1 MNSLWKS
8 GLRVTGAL
16 FASGI
21 FAIAQQT
28 ISAVPGQ
35 VNYVEGTV
43 SLGGRSL
50 SPGTIR
56 NTQVSPGQVIQTAQG
71 KVEVLLTPGVFV
83 RLGDN
88 SSLRMISPS
97 LTNTEVGLERGRAL
111 VEVDLIQK
119 EDHLDILDNGLHTV
133 IEKNGI
139 YRFDADQP
147 AVAVYDGK
155 AVVRQNDRVIEV
167 GKGKELA
174 LASEGALKPQ
184 KFDRNQTDDLYAWS
198 KLRSEYMAS
207 ANLASAQTIIVN
219 NPNWYGPGW
228 FWNPWWSTWAFLPSS
243 GFLYS
248 PFGFGFYS
256 PTFYYYNAPV
266 FYRGGFGGFRG
277 GTFPGRGFH
286 PTGRSAPF
294 TGSGGH
300 FGGVAGGHFSG
311 TSGGHFGTGRR

>member
-8 GLRVTGAL
+8 GLRISGAL
-16 FASGI
+16 FASGVL
-21 FAIAQQT
+21 ALAQQT
-28 ISAVPGQ
+28 ISTVPGQ

-43 SLGGRSL
+43 TLDGRSI

-56 NTQVSPGQVIQTAQG
+56 NTQVSPGQVIQTNQG

-97 LTNTEVGLERGRAL
+97 LTNTEVGLEHGRAL
-111 VEVDLIQK
+111 VEVDLIEK
-119 EDHLDILDNGLHTV
+119 ENHLDILDSGVHTT

-139 YRFDADQP
+139 YQFDADRP
-147 AVAVYDGK
+147 SVAVYDGK
-155 AVVRQNDRVIEV
+155 AVVQRNDRQIEV

-174 LASEGALKPQ
+174 LAADGTLKAQ
-184 KFDRNQTDDLYAWS
+184 KFDHNQRDDLYAWS
-198 KLRSEYMAS
+198 KLRSEYMAN
-207 ANLASAQTIIVN
+207 ANLASAQTVMVN
-219 NPNWYGPGW
+219 NPGWYGPGW
-228 FWNPWWSTWAFLPSS
+228 FWNPGWSTWAFLPGS

-256 PTFYYYNAPV
+256 PAFYYYNSPI
-266 FYRGGFGGFRG
+266 FYRGGFGGFRS

-286 PTGRSAPF
+286 VTGRPAPF
-294 TGSGGH
+294 AASGGH
-300 FGGVAGGHFSG
+300 FGG
-311 TSGGHFGTGRR
+311 GRR